1 MNQYENLSDAQ
12 KEFVQQSVE
21 CAREKGNDCFQ
32 LNRWGGLWS
41 VIGEPNGGGFEGPG
55 TKGGTPQIDFSF
67 FQELEDSGLLQIER
81 VSGRS
86 WRYTLT
92 DAAYGLADG

>member
-1 MNQYENLSDAQ
+1 VSEYENLSDAQ

-21 CAREKGNDCFQ
+21 CAREKGNDSFQ

-55 TKGGTPQIDFSF
+55 TQVDFSF

-92 DAAYGLADG
+92 KEAFELVDG